1 MNTADIIGSNGLTS
15 TAITNSVLAA
25 QQKAY
30 TESTL
35 GRRSDV
41 AELRI
46 TRAANGLIVAIDN
59 GYNGV
64 SETFIAANLKEA
76 TDIITAQLAS
86 KLLEQS

>member
-15 TAITNSVLAA
+15 TAINTL
-25 QQKAY
+25 QMKAY
-30 TESTL
+30 ADTL

-76 TDIITAQLAS
+76 TEIITAQLAS

>member
-1 MNTADIIGSNGLTS
+1 MSTDILRTPIGSNIGITS
-15 TAITNSVLAA
+15 ANTA
-25 QQKAY
+25 QQIKAY
-30 TESTL
+30 EGTL

-46 TRAANGLIVAIDN
+46 TRASNGLIVTFDG
-59 GYNGV
+59 GYNSIG
-64 SETFIAANLKEA
+64 ETFIAANLKEA

>member
-1 MNTADIIGSNGLTS
+1 MSTNTIT
-15 TAITNSVLAA
+15 TNSALTNSIIAT

-30 TESTL
+30 EDTL

-46 TRAANGLIVAIDN
+46 TRASNGLIVSIDG
-59 GYNGV
+59 GYNTT

-76 TDIITAQLAS
+76 TEIITAQLAS

>member
-1 MNTADIIGSNGLTS
+1 MSTNTIT
-15 TAITNSVLAA
+15 TNSALTNSIIAT

-30 TESTL
+30 SEATL

-46 TRAANGLIVAIDN
+46 TRASNGLIVSIDG
-59 GYNGV
+59 GYNTT

-76 TDIITAQLAS
+76 TEIITAQLAS

>member
-1 MNTADIIGSNGLTS
+1 MSTNTIT
-15 TAITNSVLAA
+15 TNSALTNSIIAT

-30 TESTL
+30 EGTL

-46 TRAANGLIVAIDN
+46 TRASNGLIVSIDG
-59 GYNGV
+59 GYNTT

-76 TDIITAQLAS
+76 TEIITAQLAS

>member
-1 MNTADIIGSNGLTS
+1 MGITSANTA
-15 TAITNSVLAA
+15 
-25 QQKAY
+25 QQIKVY
-30 TESTL
+30 EDTL

-59 GYNGV
+59 GYNSV

-76 TDIITAQLAS
+76 TEIITAQLAS